1 MSESRVSKMERR
13 MRTAR
18 ITRREAA
25 TTCLAVFGG
34 LLLAGL
40 NSGVWNR

>member
-13 MRTAR
+13 MRAAR

-25 TTCLAVFGG
+25 TVLSVLFG
-34 LLLAGL
+34 LLIVAG

>member
-1 MSESRVSKMERR
+1 MSESRVSKMEAR
-13 MRTAR
+13 MKAAR

-25 TTCLAVFGG
+25 TTCLTVFGG